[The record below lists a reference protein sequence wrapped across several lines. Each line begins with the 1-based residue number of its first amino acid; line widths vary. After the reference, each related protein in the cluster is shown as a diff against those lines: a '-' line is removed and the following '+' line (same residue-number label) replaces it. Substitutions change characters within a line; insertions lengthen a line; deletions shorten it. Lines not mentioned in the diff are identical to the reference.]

1 MSNSPDF
8 FYINANIRN
17 NENSFLPASYN
28 EVRKQPILEGNVDD
42 YTLSV
47 ERFTISTNTIPLWIP
62 HIDLNVSTNPAKDP
76 DQTVYRISVVNS
88 VTNVPIISVPL
99 IWTP

>member
-1 MSNSPDF
+1 MSNSPDH

-28 EVRKQPILEGNVDD
+28 EVRKKPILEGNVDD

-47 ERFTISTNTIPLWIP
+47 VRFTISTNTIPLWVP
-62 HIDLNVSTNPAKDP
+62 HIDLNLSTNPTKDP
-76 DQTVYRISVVNS
+76 D
-88 VTNVPIISVPL
+88 
-99 IWTP
+99 